1 MDHGD
6 RILDLEQMMWK
17 NTNTILE
24 KPLIRLP
31 SQVIPDYVTWT
42 METGKMIEK
51 KLWMLS
57 LKHILFGGAECV

>member
-1 MDHGD
+1 
-6 RILDLEQMMWK
+6 MWK